1 MFRLQNAALC
11 DSLTLKVIMSYLFRR
26 GYTAARYQRII
37 DNIRRYMP
45 NASVSGDAIVGFPGE
60 TEEQFQATCRC
71 SLSHQKEQAS
81 HEQTSCL
88 PTILVWRRKAR
99 AECVNLAVA

>member
-1 MFRLQNAALC
+1 MICEAEPIHC
-11 DSLTLKVIMSYLFRR
+11 RR

-71 SLSHQKEQAS
+71 
-81 HEQTSCL
+81 L
-88 PTILVWRRKAR
+88 PNHTMSTHHLMR
-99 AECVNLAVA
+99 

>member
-1 MFRLQNAALC
+1 MI
-11 DSLTLKVIMSYLFRR
+11 VFRR

-37 DNIRRYMP
+37 DNIRRHMP

-71 SLSHQKEQAS
+71 DPVGELVLQGKEK
-81 HEQTSCL
+81 
-88 PTILVWRRKAR
+88 IFRKR
-99 AECVNLAVA
+99 